1 MNAAPRFSPGDWARA
16 LAVVVIWGLNFV
28 VMKLGL
34 RDLGPMLL
42 GALRFSAASLP
53 FLLFVRPPRGLP
65 WRFLLGYGLAQGVG
79 QFGLLFLGLRLGMTA
94 SMASVVMQMQVFFTL
109 LAAPWLQE
117 RVRPA
122 QWLGLAV
129 AMAGL
134 LAIAL
139 SHGDGPGQMTLA
151 GFILTTGASA
161 MWAASNVIARRAS
174 QVCVYQ
180 AFPFIVWSGAVAIVP
195 FFALAVRLD
204 GAQTVL
210 AQLRS
215 LDLGGAAAVLYLA
228 WLATLL
234 AYSLWTRLLQRH
246 PAGEVAPFA
255 LMVPV
260 VGLWAGVALLG
271 EKPSWAQWLG
281 TAVVLLGLMVNQWP
295 ARRRPAPAGAALT
308 SAAAPK
314 RPA

>member
-1 MNAAPRFSPGDWARA
+1 MSDARHFTRGDWARA
-16 LAVVVIWGLNFV
+16 LAVVLIWGLNFV

-34 RDLGPMLL
+34 RELSPMLL

-53 FLLFVRPPRGLP
+53 LLLFVRPPRGLR
-65 WRFLLGYGLAQGVG
+65 WRFVLGYGLAQGVG

-109 LAAPWLQE
+109 LAAPWLHE

-134 LAIAL
+134 LAIAAA
-139 SHGDGPGQMTLA
+139 HGKGPGQMTLI

-174 QVCVYQ
+174 QVCAYEP
-180 AFPFIVWSGAVAIVP
+180 FPFIVWSGAVAVLP
-195 FFALAVRLD
+195 FFALAVWLD
-204 GAQTVL
+204 GAPSVL
-210 AQLRS
+210 AQLRALTLAS
-215 LDLGGAAAVLYLA
+215 AGVVLYLA
-228 WLATLL
+228 LLATLL

-260 VGLWAGVALLG
+260 VGLWAGVVLLG
-271 EKPSWAQWLG
+271 EAPSGMQWLG
-281 TAVVLLGLMVNQWP
+281 TVVVLAGLIVNQQPGLAW
-295 ARRRPAPAGAALT
+295 ARRRQRR
-308 SAAAPK
+308 AAPPES
-314 RPA
+314 R

>member
-1 MNAAPRFSPGDWARA
+1 MTAPHFSRGDWLRA
-16 LAVVVIWGLNFV
+16 IAVVVIWGLNFV

-34 RDLGPMLL
+34 QDLSPMLL
-42 GALRFSAASLP
+42 GALRYCAASLP

-65 WRFLLGYGLAQGVG
+65 WRFTIGYGLAQGVG

-109 LAAPWLQE
+109 LASPWLRE

-134 LAIAL
+134 LSIAA
-139 SHGDGPGQMTLA
+139 SHGEGPGQMTLV
-151 GFILTTGASA
+151 GFLLTTGAAA
-161 MWAASNVIARRAS
+161 MWAASNIVARRAS
-174 QVCVYQ
+174 QVCAYQ
-180 AFPFIVWSGAVAIVP
+180 PFPFIAWSGLVAIVP
-195 FFALAVRLD
+195 FFALALALD
-204 GAQTVL
+204 GADVVL
-210 AQLRS
+210 RQLRS
-215 LDLGGAAAVLYLA
+215 VGLAAGAAVLYLA

-246 PAGEVAPFA
+246 PAGEVAPFS

-271 EKPSWAQWLG
+271 EQPTWPQWLG
-281 TAVVLLGLMVNQWP
+281 TGVVLLGLVINQ
-295 ARRRPAPAGAALT
+295 RR
-308 SAAAPK
+308 
-314 RPA
+314 

>member
-1 MNAAPRFSPGDWARA
+1 MTAPHFSRGDWLRA
-16 LAVVVIWGLNFV
+16 IAVVVIWGLNFV

-34 RDLGPMLL
+34 RDLSPMLL
-42 GALRFSAASLP
+42 GALRYCAASLP

-65 WRFLLGYGLAQGVG
+65 WRFTIGYGLAQGVG

-109 LAAPWLQE
+109 LASPWLRE

-134 LAIAL
+134 LSIAA
-139 SHGDGPGQMTLA
+139 SHGEGPGQMTLV
-151 GFILTTGASA
+151 GFLLTTGAAA
-161 MWAASNVIARRAS
+161 MWAASNIVARRAS
-174 QVCVYQ
+174 QVCAYQ
-180 AFPFIVWSGAVAIVP
+180 PFPFIVWSGLVAIVP
-195 FFALAVRLD
+195 FFALALALD
-204 GAQTVL
+204 GADVVL
-210 AQLRS
+210 RQLRS
-215 LDLGGAAAVLYLA
+215 VGLAAGAAVLYLA

-246 PAGEVAPFA
+246 PAGEVAPFS

-271 EKPSWAQWLG
+271 EQPTWPQWLG
-281 TAVVLLGLMVNQWP
+281 TGVVLLGLVINQ
-295 ARRRPAPAGAALT
+295 RR
-308 SAAAPK
+308 
-314 RPA
+314 

>member
-1 MNAAPRFSPGDWARA
+1 MSARLHFSRADWARA
-16 LAVVVIWGLNFV
+16 IAVVVIWGLNFV

-34 RDLGPMLL
+34 KDLSPMLL

-65 WRFLLGYGLAQGVG
+65 WRFTLGYGLAQGVG

-94 SMASVVMQMQVFFTL
+94 SMASVVMQIQVFFTL
-109 LAAPWLQE
+109 AAAPWLKE

-134 LAIAL
+134 LLIAT
-139 SHGDGPGQMTLA
+139 SHGEGPGQMTLI

-161 MWAASNVIARRAS
+161 MWAASNMIARRAS
-174 QVCVYQ
+174 QSYVYEP
-180 AFPFIVWSGAVAIVP
+180 FPFIVWSGGVAIAP
-195 FFALAVRLD
+195 FFALALWLD
-204 GAQTVL
+204 GTATV
-210 AQLRS
+210 ADQLRALNLAS
-215 LDLGGAAAVLYLA
+215 LGAVLYLA
-228 WLATLL
+228 LLATLL

-260 VGLWAGVALLG
+260 VGLWAGVVLLG
-271 EKPSWAQWLG
+271 EQPSAVQWLG
-281 TAVVLLGLMVNQWP
+281 TAVVLAGLVVNQWRP
-295 ARRRPAPAGAALT
+295 IGRPAA
-308 SAAAPK
+308 SV
-314 RPA
+314 R

>member
-1 MNAAPRFSPGDWARA
+1 MTAPHFSRGDWLRA
-16 LAVVVIWGLNFV
+16 IAVVVIWGLNFV

-34 RDLGPMLL
+34 RDLSPMLL
-42 GALRFSAASLP
+42 GALRYCAASLP

-65 WRFLLGYGLAQGVG
+65 WRFTIGYGLAQGVG

-109 LAAPWLQE
+109 LASPWLRE

-134 LAIAL
+134 LSIAA
-139 SHGDGPGQMTLA
+139 SHGEGPGQMTLV
-151 GFILTTGASA
+151 GFLLTTGAAA
-161 MWAASNVIARRAS
+161 MWAASNIVARRAS
-174 QVCVYQ
+174 QVCAYQ
-180 AFPFIVWSGAVAIVP
+180 PFPFIAWSGLVAIVP
-195 FFALAVRLD
+195 FFALALALD
-204 GAQTVL
+204 GADVVL
-210 AQLRS
+210 RQLRS
-215 LDLGGAAAVLYLA
+215 VGLAAGAAVLYLA

-246 PAGEVAPFA
+246 PAGEVAPFS

-271 EKPSWAQWLG
+271 EQPTWPQWLG
-281 TAVVLLGLMVNQWP
+281 TGVVLLGLVINQ
-295 ARRRPAPAGAALT
+295 RR
-308 SAAAPK
+308 
-314 RPA
+314 